1 MHPLLVILGG
11 GNMARAIVSG
21 GLRAATLNPDRVA
34 IADPDPSKL
43 PHFHAL
49 GLHTFTSPT
58 AALAHFNSPSTP
70 SSPSTAQLLIAVKPQ
85 SFSALA
91 DDIASALGASR
102 RTVISIMA
110 GVHSSR
116 IRALL
121 SRNGTPIAVV
131 RSIPNLPAQIGEG
144 ATAVALGDGA
154 SPGDEAF
161 ASSLFQGLGPIVL
174 HTQEHMIDAFTALAG
189 SGPAYLFYLAE
200 AMTTA
205 AERMG
210 FSPQHARDCTAQT
223 LKGAALMLAASTS
236 SPADLRAAVT
246 SKGGTTQAATELLDS
261 RLVKDALVDAILA
274 AEKRGQSLANG

>member
-58 AALAHFNSPSTP
+58 AALAHFNSTSHL
-70 SSPSTAQLLIAVKPQ
+70 SSPQLLIAVKPQ
-85 SFSALA
+85 SFSGLA
-91 DDIASALGASR
+91 DDIAPTLGTAR

-131 RSIPNLPAQIGEG
+131 RSMPNLPAQIGEG

-154 SPGDEAF
+154 STGDEAF
-161 ASSLFQGLGPIVL
+161 ASSIFQGLGPIVL

-200 AMTTA
+200 ALTAA

-223 LKGAALMLAASTS
+223 LKGAALMLASSTS

-246 SKGGTTQAATELLDS
+246 SKGGTTQAATELMDS
-261 RLVKDALVDAILA
+261 RLVKDALIEAVLA

>member
-21 GLRAATLNPDRVA
+21 GLRAASLRPDRIA
-34 IADPDPSKL
+34 LADPDSTKL
-43 PHFHAL
+43 PHFRSL
-49 GLHTFTSPT
+49 GIHTFTSPA
-58 AALAHFNSPSTP
+58 AALAHFPF
-70 SSPSTAQLLIAVKPQ
+70 SSAPQLLLAVKPQ
-85 SFSALA
+85 SFNALA
-91 DDIASALGASR
+91 DDIAPTLGPAR

-116 IRALL
+116 IRTLL

-131 RSIPNLPAQIGEG
+131 RSMPNLPAQIGEG
-144 ATAVALGDGA
+144 ATALALGDGA

-161 ASSLFQGLGPIVL
+161 ASSIFQGLGPIVL

-200 AMTTA
+200 AMTAA

-210 FSPQHARDCTAQT
+210 FSPQDARDCTAQT

-246 SKGGTTQAATELLDS
+246 SKGGTTQAATEVLDS

-274 AEKRGQSLANG
+274 AEKRGQSLANS